1 MADERSERRPKAGP
15 WLGRRS
21 LRSSAMAKNP
31 SGGGGTKL
39 IVSNRRAR
47 HDYHLDDRFEAG
59 LVLQGTEVKSLRG
72 GKGSLAEAWVKVDD
86 HGEAWL
92 MQAHIPEYA
101 FGNRNNHDPTRP
113 RKLLLRRRELDELAH
128 KVGAKGVALVP
139 TRLYL
144 RDGRVKLEF
153 ALGRGKNVADK
164 RQTAKERDAKREI
177 DRAMKQ
183 RRR

>member
-1 MADERSERRPKAGP
+1 MANKQP
-15 WLGRRS
+15 
-21 LRSSAMAKNP
+21 
-31 SGGGGTKL
+31 GGGDGTKL

-47 HDYHLDDRFEAG
+47 HDYHLGDRFEAG

-72 GKGSLAEAWVKVDD
+72 GKGSLAEAWVKIDD

-92 MQAHIPEYA
+92 MQAHVPEYA

-113 RKLLLRRRELDELAH
+113 RKLLLHRRELDRLAH
-128 KVGAKGVALVP
+128 EVGAQGVALVP

-153 ALGRGKNVADK
+153 AVGRGKNVADK
-164 RQTAKERDAKREI
+164 RQSAKERDARREI
-177 DRAMKQ
+177 DRALKQ
-183 RRR
+183 RRHA

>member
-1 MADERSERRPKAGP
+1 MANKP
-15 WLGRRS
+15 
-21 LRSSAMAKNP
+21 N
-31 SGGGGTKL
+31 GGGDGTKL
-39 IVSNRRAR
+39 IVSNRKAR
-47 HDYHLDDRFEAG
+47 HDYHLGDRFEAG

-72 GKGSLAEAWVKVDD
+72 GKGSLVEAWVKVDD

-113 RKLLLRRRELDELAH
+113 RKLLLHRRELDRLAH
-128 KVGAKGVALVP
+128 EVGAQGVALVP

-153 ALGRGKNVADK
+153 AVGRGKNVADK
-164 RQTAKERDAKREI
+164 RQSAKERDARREI
-177 DRAMKQ
+177 DRALKQ
-183 RRR
+183 RRHA

>member
-1 MADERSERRPKAGP
+1 MAK
-15 WLGRRS
+15 
-21 LRSSAMAKNP
+21 RSS
-31 SGGGGTKL
+31 SGGDGTKL

-59 LVLQGTEVKSLRG
+59 LLLQGTEVKSLRG
-72 GKGSLAEAWVKVDD
+72 GKGSLAEAWVKIDD

-92 MQAHIPEYA
+92 MQANIPEYA

-113 RKLLLRRRELDELAH
+113 RKLLLHRRELDRLSHE
-128 KVGAKGVALVP
+128 VGAKGVALVP

-153 ALGRGKNVADK
+153 AIGHGKNVADK
-164 RQTAKERDAKREI
+164 RQSAKERDAQREI
-177 DRAMKQ
+177 DRALKQ
-183 RRR
+183 RRH

>member
-1 MADERSERRPKAGP
+1 MAAKRST
-15 WLGRRS
+15 
-21 LRSSAMAKNP
+21 
-31 SGGGGTKL
+31 GGDGTKL

-47 HDYHLDDRFEAG
+47 FDYHLEDTFEAG
-59 LVLQGTEVKSLRG
+59 LVLQGTEVKSLRD
-72 GKGSLAEAWVKVDD
+72 GKGSLAEAWVKIDE

-101 FGNRNNHDPTRP
+101 FGNRNNHDPVRP
-113 RKLLLRRRELDELAH
+113 RKLLLHRRELDQIARA
-128 KVGAKGVALVP
+128 VSAKGMTLVP
-139 TRLYL
+139 TRLYF
-144 RDGRVKLEF
+144 RHGRAKLEF

-177 DRAMKQ
+177 ERAMKQ